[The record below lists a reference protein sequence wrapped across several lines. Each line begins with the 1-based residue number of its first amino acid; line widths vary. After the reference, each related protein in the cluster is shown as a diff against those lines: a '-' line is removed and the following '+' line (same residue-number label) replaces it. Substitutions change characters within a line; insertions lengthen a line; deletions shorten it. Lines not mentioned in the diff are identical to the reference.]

1 MRRSN
6 RILLVWLGL
15 AIAVFLV
22 ATGWA
27 WLFEVHESGVP
38 IAAMMC
44 FVLIGAVGGLAERSR
59 WRAAAGWLRVTES
72 DRFLLAGVGVGL
84 VASLLS
90 ACVARW
96 VEGGGSLGL
105 LLHVAC
111 FAVVGSAGG
120 IAVRSAWRATA
131 GGALFFAAGVLLYV
145 FLPVERAGTVP
156 DGVLA
161 GLAVLALA
169 AVGVLFEE
177 RPIVSV
183 VTTWVKHFLAALG
196 VAVVAVFSF
205 LLSHGVDL
213 DWPCP
218 FVETAFR
225 IGCVYVLFG
234 WLFWWAVGRMT
245 TFPAGNGGTAQ

>member
-1 MRRSN
+1 MWRSEA
-6 RILLVWLGL
+6 RC
-15 AIAVFLV
+15 
-22 ATGWA
+22 
-27 WLFEVHESGVP
+27 
-38 IAAMMC
+38 AAD
-44 FVLIGAVGGLAERSR
+44 R
-59 WRAAAGWLRVTES
+59 WLRVTES

-84 VASLLS
+84 VASILS
-90 ACVARW
+90 ACVAHW
-96 VEGGGSLGL
+96 LEGDGSLGF

-120 IAVRSAWRATA
+120 IAVWSAWRAAT

-145 FLPVERAGTVP
+145 FLPVGRAGTVL
-156 DGVLA
+156 DGVPS

-196 VAVVAVFSF
+196 VAVVAVVGF
-205 LLSHGVDL
+205 LLSYGVDP

-245 TFPAGNGGTAQ
+245 TVPAERGGTAT